1 MVSAVMPTAPVYSV
15 DFNGRRIGGFRTDF
29 VPISIAGARL
39 IHSTVTSKTSPTGDS
54 ETTETVRDE
63 AVVDK
68 VDQDCVRNGS
78 DSPIQAMS
86 QRLDLSS
93 FRVYRCGHAA
103 AYVGTPADKNRPR
116 ILNMVHTDRKLDE
129 AHPVIENLGRQIER
143 WVNEGGAGGED
154 TTPHASERIER
165 DRKP

>member
-15 DFNGRRIGGFRTDF
+15 DFNGRYRRFPHRRSFRYRS
-29 VPISIAGARL
+29 PEL

-116 ILNMVHTDRKLDE
+116 ILNMVHTDRKLSE
-129 AHPVIENLGRQIER
+129 THPVIENLRRQIER

>member
-15 DFNGRRIGGFRTDF
+15 DFNGRKIGGFRKDVRSDIDRRSQTNPFDSN
-29 VPISIAGARL
+29 VENVAD
-39 IHSTVTSKTSPTGDS
+39 GDS

-78 DSPIQAMS
+78 NSPIQAMS

-93 FRVYRCGHAA
+93 FRVYRCGRAA

-116 ILNMVHTDRKLDE
+116 ILNMVHTDRKLAE
-129 AHPVIENLGRQIER
+129 AHPVIENLRRQIER

-154 TTPHASERIER
+154 ITPHASERIER